1 MAVMSMPESR
11 YHEARSEQTIAVRFR
26 MKASSDEVV
35 AHLFE
40 AVRGTDLTLRKVF
53 GDGDLVY
60 PFEGGNPAEARL
72 RGAQSSSGTLPPSC
86 QGGGWR
92 SSLKRAEIFLEV
104 PGRVRLEIGGGQR
117 NPREDVRGVRR
128 AQLSG
133 PVMSPKGRLPRSL
146 SDARVQNP
154 R

>member
-1 MAVMSMPESR
+1 MSTPESR

-60 PFEGGNPAEARL
+60 PFEGGNPARSA
-72 RGAQSSSGTLPPSC
+72 SSWRAELFWHSPTLMS
-86 QGGGWR
+86 GWR
-92 SSLKRAEIFLEV
+92 LEVFLKRAEIFLEV
-104 PGRVRLEIGGGQR
+104 PGRVRLEIGGGQQ

-128 AQLSG
+128 AQLFRAGDEPQRPLAKKS
-133 PVMSPKGRLPRSL
+133 
-146 SDARVQNP
+146 
-154 R
+154 